1 MTRQKYNHF
10 PLATYKEIAMK
21 TSSPKL
27 TIIVPTYTMDRYH
40 DVTELLDSLNAQN
53 YQPIEIII
61 VVERSQ
67 KLKNKIK
74 EYIAKKNYRGMQV
87 IFRAGPRGVSY
98 SRNMAIQR
106 STGDIIAFID
116 DDAIAYPD
124 WTEELMK
131 TYRDSSVIGVTGP
144 IIPIWGN
151 KSMAWIPKE
160 FYWIV
165 SCTFLDINEI
175 TEVRNGFGANL
186 SFRREAF
193 DIGGLLDTS
202 LGVRGHGR
210 KGWREPGAEEPEFS
224 LRVRRKTSKK
234 IVFNPDVKVKHKV
247 YKYRMTTEFII
258 KRAYWEGYAK
268 ALLQHRYA
276 SHKDKGRTIQTEWSL
291 LKQIILRLLPR
302 TLIRL
307 FYRPIISSR
316 RLVLIITVLSCAG
329 VGYLRYKLSLI
340 TGHK

>member
-1 MTRQKYNHF
+1 MYEET
-10 PLATYKEIAMK
+10 AMIN
-21 TSSPKL
+21 SSPKL
-27 TIIVPTYTMDRYH
+27 TIVIPSYTMDRYQ
-40 DVTELLDSLNAQN
+40 DVIELLDSINAQN
-53 YQPIEIII
+53 YKPVETIII
-61 VVERSQ
+61 VERSQ

-74 EYIAKKNYRGMQV
+74 EYIARNNYHGMQV
-87 IFRAGPRGVSY
+87 LFRVGPRGVSY

-106 STGDIIAFID
+106 ATGDIIAFID
-116 DDAIAYPD
+116 DDAIAYPN
-124 WTEELMK
+124 WAEESIK
-131 TYRDSSVIGVTGP
+131 TYRDNSVIGVTGP
-144 IIPIWGN
+144 VIPLWEN
-151 KSMAWIPKE
+151 KSMAWIPQE

-165 SCTFLDINEI
+165 SCTFLNINEI

-202 LGVRGHGR
+202 LGVKGRGR

-224 LRVRRKTSKK
+224 LRVRRKTGRK

-247 YKYRMTTEFII
+247 LKYRMTTEFIT

-276 SHKDKGRTIQTEWSL
+276 SHKDKGTTIQTEWSL
-291 LKQIILRLLPR
+291 LKQIMLHLLPK

-307 FYRPIISSR
+307 FYRPIISLR
-316 RLVLIITVLSCAG
+316 RLVLIITVLSCAAA
-329 VGYLRYKLSLI
+329 GYLRYKLSLI